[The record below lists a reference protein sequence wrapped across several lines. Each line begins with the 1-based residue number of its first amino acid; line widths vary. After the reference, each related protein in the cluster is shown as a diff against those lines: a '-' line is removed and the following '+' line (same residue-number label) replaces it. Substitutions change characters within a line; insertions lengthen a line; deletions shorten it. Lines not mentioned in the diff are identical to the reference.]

1 MSDQVKN
8 IMLNMYPKRKVP
20 LPSNP
25 EDEEDIQITQEQP
38 FIHPENRK
46 NKITDKWMFSAII
59 AAVCVFLFSSFF
71 LDFVDDICMKRDTS
85 AFNSKGEPKLH
96 LIAVIFTI
104 ILLLTRTFFSLV

>member
-25 EDEEDIQITQEQP
+25 EEEEDTIISEEQP
-38 FIHPENRK
+38 FTHPNNKK

-59 AAVCVFLFSSFF
+59 AAISVFLFSSFF

-85 AFNSKGEPKLH
+85 AFNSKGEPKLY
-96 LIAVIFTI
+96 LITVIFTI
-104 ILLLTRTFFSLV
+104 IFLLTRTFFSLV

>member
-20 LPSNP
+20 IEEEEIPSP
-25 EDEEDIQITQEQP
+25 VYQDQQLLEQ
-38 FIHPENRK
+38 NSLLSGDK
-46 NKITDKWMFSAII
+46 QVNKWMFSAII

-71 LDFVDDICMKRDTS
+71 LDFVDDICMKRDTT
-85 AFNSKGEPKLH
+85 AFNSKGDPKLH